1 MDPIEQY
8 SIDACDPYKQTI
20 QGDDEKEQKE
30 FGIMP
35 SINRKKLCNDVIME
49 LEEPDMSLLLSNTRT
64 RKEEMRSNK
73 MDRKLDI
80 EDYMRQASGLSIVSS
95 DLLAIKKMKL
105 L

>member
-1 MDPIEQY
+1 
-8 SIDACDPYKQTI
+8 
-20 QGDDEKEQKE
+20 
-30 FGIMP
+30 MP

-95 DLLAIKKMKL
+95 DLLAVKKMKL

>member
-1 MDPIEQY
+1 
-8 SIDACDPYKQTI
+8 
-20 QGDDEKEQKE
+20 
-30 FGIMP
+30 MP